1 MTKKKI
7 TFKHYKTGEK
17 LTVVGVLPAELNNP
31 QSERFVV
38 RSGMTLVDVI
48 KSTVISIEEIL

>member
-1 MTKKKI
+1 MSKKKI

-17 LTVVGVLPAELNNP
+17 LTVVGTLPAELNNP
-31 QSERFVV
+31 QSERYIV
-38 RSGMTLVDVI
+38 RSGMTIVDII

>member
-1 MTKKKI
+1 MSKKKI

-17 LTVVGVLPAELNNP
+17 LTVVGTLPSELNNP
-31 QSERFVV
+31 KSDRYVV
-38 RSGMTLVDVI
+38 RSGMTIVDVL

>member
-17 LTVVGVLPAELNNP
+17 LTVVGTLPAELNNP
-31 QSERFVV
+31 QSERYVV

-48 KSTVISIEEIL
+48 KSTVLSIEDIL

>member
-1 MTKKKI
+1 MSKKKI

-17 LTVVGVLPAELNNP
+17 LTVVGVLPTELNNP
-31 QSERFVV
+31 QSERYVV
-38 RSGMTLVDVI
+38 RSGMTIVDII

>member
-1 MTKKKI
+1 MNKKKI
-7 TFKHYKTGEK
+7 TFKHYKTGK
-17 LTVVGVLPAELNNP
+17 VLTVVGVLPPELNNAA
-31 QSERFVV
+31 SERYVV

>member
-1 MTKKKI
+1 MNKKKI
-7 TFKHYKTGEK
+7 TFKHYKTGK
-17 LTVVGVLPAELNNP
+17 VLTVVGVLPSELNNP
-31 QSERFVV
+31 QSERYVV

>member
-1 MTKKKI
+1 MNKKKI
-7 TFKHYKTGEK
+7 TFKHYKTGEV
-17 LTVVGVLPAELNNP
+17 LTVVGTLPAELNNP
-31 QSERFVV
+31 QSERYVV

>member
-1 MTKKKI
+1 MNKKKI

-17 LTVVGVLPAELNNP
+17 LTVVGVLPPELNNP
-31 QSERFVV
+31 QSERYIV
-38 RSGMTLVDVI
+38 RSGMTIVDVI

>member
-17 LTVVGVLPAELNNP
+17 LTVVGVLPPKLNHP
-31 QSERFVV
+31 QSERYVV
-38 RSGMTLVDVI
+38 RSGFTLVDVI
-48 KSTVISIEEIL
+48 KTTIISIEEIL